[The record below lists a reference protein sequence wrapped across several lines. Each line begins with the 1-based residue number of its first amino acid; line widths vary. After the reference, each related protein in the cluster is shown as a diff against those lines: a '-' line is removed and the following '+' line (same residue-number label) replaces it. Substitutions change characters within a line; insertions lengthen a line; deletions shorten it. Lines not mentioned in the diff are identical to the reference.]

1 MFMVKKRIAITGGI
15 GSGKSTVMKIIEE
28 QGYCTVSFDE
38 VYHDLLSDENF
49 VSDICALVGVRPL
62 LIDGR
67 KTLNRQAVSD
77 KVFSDSAL
85 LDKLNAFTHEK
96 ITKAAF
102 VKGDSFGAEIVFYE
116 VPLLFESRL
125 ENLFDRVI
133 VVMRNRDVRIA
144 EAARRDGRSVDEVA
158 LRAEKQFD
166 YENNDLSLHIVI
178 ENDGDLQSLK
188 ERVKKVLCEIR

>member
-1 MFMVKKRIAITGGI
+1 MSKKKIAVTGGI
-15 GSGKSTVMKIIEE
+15 GSGKSTVMKLIAD

-38 VYHDLLSDENF
+38 IYHELLDDERF
-49 VSDICALVGVRPL
+49 VSDICNLVGIRPL
-62 LIDGR
+62 IVGG
-67 KTLNRQAVSD
+67 KKILNRQVVAER
-77 KVFSDSAL
+77 VFSDSAL

-102 VKGDSFGAEIVFYE
+102 IKGDSFGAAVVFYE

-133 VVMRNRDVRIA
+133 VVMRNRDLRIA
-144 EAARRDGRSVDEVA
+144 DAARRDGRPVEEIEI
-158 LRAEKQFD
+158 RAEKQFD

-178 ENDGDLQSLK
+178 KNDGDLQSLK
-188 ERVKKVLCEIR
+188 KSVKKVLREI